1 MIASG
6 LNLRQLNEIRRGLE
20 SGMSLDQICDSIGR
34 INDLAVLDV
43 EAIRAAAQDL
53 QHDRQRGVGVL
64 MAAVSDRAVAGY
76 PIP

>member
-20 SGMSLDQICDSIGR
+20 SGMSPDQICDSIGR

-53 QHDRQRGVGVL
+53 QHDRQHGVGVL
-64 MAAVSDRAVAGY
+64 TAAVSDRAVAGY